1 MMGPPT
7 GTQVY
12 PADYESAPETGPV
25 STIMNRQEERPP
37 QKRSKAWIWIGSIFV
52 LLALAA
58 LALWVY
64 EINKPPEIVQVQV
77 ADVAGL
83 DADAAE
89 AQLRNQG
96 FQVTPEEQY
105 STEVDEGKAI
115 STDPAAGQS
124 IPENSQVKLLVSL
137 GPESVSIPEVAGKT
151 EEEARQILKD
161 AKLQAGTHIT
171 QNSPDVKKGV
181 VIETKPGEGEK
192 VDVDSNVD
200 LVVSSGMVKVP
211 DVTGQTAD
219 EACNTLKG
227 DDYKLGC
234 KVEEVETADQEEGKV
249 YEQSTPG
256 GTDVAQGSEITVTVA
271 KKPPEPTPTI
281 PSVPGGIPTSP
292 SDDAGGDGNDNGSGG
307 TETDGAVGGGESWF
321 DGWSDGRRG
330 NNGNGNGRD

>member
-1 MMGPPT
+1 
-7 GTQVY
+7 
-12 PADYESAPETGPV
+12 
-25 STIMNRQEERPP
+25 
-37 QKRSKAWIWIGSIFV
+37 
-52 LLALAA
+52 
-58 LALWVY
+58 
-64 EINKPPEIVQVQV
+64 
-77 ADVAGL
+77 
-83 DADAAE
+83 
-89 AQLRNQG
+89 
-96 FQVTPEEQY
+96 
-105 STEVDEGKAI
+105 
-115 STDPAAGQS
+115 PAAGQS

-171 QNSPDVKKGV
+171 QNAPDVKKGV

-249 YEQSTPG
+249 YEQSTP
-256 GTDVAQGSEITVTVA
+256 
-271 KKPPEPTPTI
+271 
-281 PSVPGGIPTSP
+281 
-292 SDDAGGDGNDNGSGG
+292 
-307 TETDGAVGGGESWF
+307 
-321 DGWSDGRRG
+321 
-330 NNGNGNGRD
+330 